1 MRHGTCFRRRLSA
14 HHAGAAPHSAVAEL
28 GVVRR
33 CYALTENEQFMSLQ
47 FLHLG
52 PAESAKGPQIRTA
65 GLWNIAVAIERLT
78 DELRSAR
85 EEAAKVP
92 SVLAHQIG
100 SQPCHFTLRS
110 GQVITGSVHTLT
122 ARWILIDTTDGGRA
136 FIATD
141 SIESIVE
148 ASGGGSTPPTQMV
161 LPRDVAT
168 KILEDLQGITEAV
181 TRNDRNA

>member
-1 MRHGTCFRRRLSA
+1 
-14 HHAGAAPHSAVAEL
+14 
-28 GVVRR
+28 
-33 CYALTENEQFMSLQ
+33 MSLQ

-78 DELRSAR
+78 DELRTAR

-100 SQPCHFTLRS
+100 SQPCQFTLRS

-122 ARWILIDTTDGGRA
+122 ARWILIDTTDGRRA

-148 ASGGGSTPPTQMV
+148 PPTDESNAPKQMV
-161 LPRDVAT
+161 LPRDVADQIAKDLETIT
-168 KILEDLQGITEAV
+168 KAV
-181 TRNDRNA
+181 TPK

>member
-1 MRHGTCFRRRLSA
+1 
-14 HHAGAAPHSAVAEL
+14 
-28 GVVRR
+28 
-33 CYALTENEQFMSLQ
+33 MSLQ

-52 PAESAKGPQIRTA
+52 PVESAKAPQIRTA
-65 GLWNIAVAIERLT
+65 GLWNIAVAVERLT
-78 DELRSAR
+78 EELRTAR

-100 SQPCHFTLRS
+100 SQPCRFTLRS
-110 GQVITGSVHTLT
+110 GQSIIGTVHTLT

-148 ASGGGSTPPTQMV
+148 PSAGGSIPPTQMV
-161 LPRDVAT
+161 LPRDLAT